1 MSYTPIFYEFHKK
14 GEYMMKFIIVLSPAT
29 VLALYRLIR
38 YFMFIHRERTILD
51 KLTSAGVEHA
61 LVTKDQVLF

>member
-1 MSYTPIFYEFHKK
+1 
-14 GEYMMKFIIVLSPAT
+14 MMKFIIVLSPAT